1 MKAGQEAS
9 FAVQLNGARGLVDA
23 KIHSPSGAT
32 EECYVSELDSG
43 EMVSSVQS
51 ELGSSSSSSSSYR
64 CSWRS
69 IRLMAGATTFQ
80 FSISSSLTLMLVLSL
95 MT

>member
-1 MKAGQEAS
+1 MFHGSHVYPPAPHTHPTPPQEMGLKAGQEAS

-51 ELGSSSSSSSSYR
+51 ELGSCSSSS
-64 CSWRS
+64 
-69 IRLMAGATTFQ
+69 
-80 FSISSSLTLMLVLSL
+80 
-95 MT
+95 

>member
-23 KIHSPSGAT
+23 KVHSPSGAT

-51 ELGSSSSSSSSYR
+51 GQQQLQLFKLPLQLEFHQADGWSHDLS
-64 CSWRS
+64 
-69 IRLMAGATTFQ
+69 
-80 FSISSSLTLMLVLSL
+80 VLY
-95 MT
+95 